1 MRKLSLVILSFFLL
15 LVSIPAAKAQ
25 SGSQISM
32 TDVLVDRFNKLE
44 NVCGEWVGTIGSETV
59 RAEFLME
66 ESSSAIGEMHKKDQV
81 FFLHCFA
88 EDMVMTDEYEV
99 GGADGYDYCI
109 YQQSEGELVSVLY
122 LSMRNDVLKGIHIN
136 GTEQSSVVLVRRGS
150 GNQDHVKLPEADYV
164 ETFET
169 DKWNNVSYLNTVEAY
184 ESYLADFPQGRYAD
198 EARKNIESIKAAE
211 IKERLLK
218 EDLAFWE
225 KAVAENTAASYNEY
239 LASDLQDKHYE
250 DEARGR
256 IEILAAEE
264 ADRTGDYDVVLASL
278 ERAAGYVT
286 LSDELIAMRDRNM
299 EQRSYERYLNADG
312 DLQTISRGIEFVN
325 TYLKSEK
332 RNEVSDRV
340 AYLMASSPNY
350 LAGTPVDVMLSYA
363 KTEKTKEYV
372 VKACKKAARKRYTKS
387 SNGSNLGF
395 NFGIGAAVNNPLEAF
410 APVYGGHFLFSV
422 GDNRNFFNF
431 EFGARYGYWSFV
443 NKEDASDKFDFHQL
457 RLVVAPKFN
466 LIRQKKSAFYL
477 YVAPEAAYG
486 YPIDPHA
493 TRDYEANTL
502 SFGGRVGV
510 GYGHFDLSASYM
522 MDYWPMVKDT
532 FTATYYPTMV
542 GVALTIYLS
551 GSGR

>member
-1 MRKLSLVILSFFLL
+1 MVRFIIAAATFFLL
-15 LVSIPAAKAQ
+15 SMSAIFAQ
-25 SGSQISM
+25 SPGAPENVNDMFLERLQ
-32 TDVLVDRFNKLE
+32 KLE
-44 NVCGEWVGTIGSETV
+44 AICGEWQGVLGNESV
-59 RAEFLME
+59 DASFYME
-66 ESSSAIGEMHKKDQV
+66 DSSSAIGEMQMAGKV

-88 EDMVMTDEYEV
+88 EDMAKEDSHEV
-99 GGADGYDYCI
+99 GGTDGYDYCI
-109 YQQSEGELVSVLY
+109 MQQSEGEVVSMLY
-122 LSMRNDVLKGIHIN
+122 LSLKTGKLQGIATGNDGVFQVELSRK
-136 GTEQSSVVLVRRGS
+136 S
-150 GNQDHVKLPEADYV
+150 GEMGGYQMADDAAV
-164 ETFET
+164 GFED
-169 DKWNNVSYLNTVEAY
+169 DKWNTVSYLNTVEAY
-184 ESYLADFPQGRYAD
+184 ESYLADFPDGRYAD
-198 EARKNIESIKAAE
+198 EAHKQIESIKAE
-211 IKERLLK
+211 EERIRREKADQEL
-218 EDLAFWE
+218 WE
-225 KAVAENTAASYNEY
+225 KALAENTEEAYTGYLESPLEYKAYERFALGKREALRAFQADQMGDYDAVLEALDKAEDNITLTKDMLMLRMKNQELKSYDSY
-239 LASDLQDKHYE
+239 LKADSDLQ
-250 DEARGR
+250 A
-256 IEILAAEE
+256 
-264 ADRTGDYDVVLASL
+264 
-278 ERAAGYVT
+278 
-286 LSDELIAMRDRNM
+286 
-299 EQRSYERYLNADG
+299 
-312 DLQTISRGIEFVN
+312 ISRGIEFVN
-325 TYLKSEK
+325 TFISSDK

-363 KTEKTKEYV
+363 KTDMTREYV
-372 VKACKKAARKRYTKS
+372 IRECKKASRKRYTKS